1 MTKLGFLVPLTYWN
15 DAPLDFLRLA
25 PEGTSVAGAFIQSRG
40 QGRTMGSFGLERIAE
55 ALPAV
60 QEAALDLAE
69 AGANVVAQFGIPFS
83 LIHAEHARNAQSQI
97 TDAVGVPVVL
107 MGAAIL
113 DALDHLGVHRI
124 AIAGGYYPIGSWTS
138 MARHGFE
145 SNSFDVVLQENWIE
159 QGIVGSA
166 EESDK
171 LAWEQ
176 DTATTNAHVLSTAE
190 RAGHRADAV
199 VVCGGGLRLLGHA
212 AELETKTGLP
222 IVAGDLAMYWATLR
236 AMDAKPRNTGWGRL
250 LDGL

>member
-1 MTKLGFLVPLTYWN
+1 MTKVGFLAPLTTWN
-15 DAPLDFLRLA
+15 DLPLEFLRVA
-25 PEGTSVAGAFIQSRG
+25 PEGTSVAGAFIPYRG
-40 QGRTMGSFGLERIAE
+40 DEKTTAGFGLDRIPA

-60 QEAALDLAE
+60 AEAARDLAE
-69 AGANVVAQFGIPFS
+69 AGADAVAQFGIPFS
-83 LIHAEHARNAQSQI
+83 LTHAERARDAQSQVS
-97 TDAVGVPVVL
+97 DAAGVPAVL
-107 MGAAIL
+107 MGAAML

-124 AIAGGYYPIGSWTS
+124 AIAGGYYTPLAWVS

-145 SNSFDVVLQENWIE
+145 SNGFDVVLQGNWLE

-176 DTATTNAHVLSTAE
+176 DAATTNAHVLKTAE
-190 RAGHRADAV
+190 RAEGRADAV

-212 AELETKTGLP
+212 AELEAKTGVP

-236 AMDAKPRNTGWGRL
+236 AMDAQPRSTGWGRL
-250 LDGL
+250 LDSL